1 MNVEYFIS
9 KRIINAKENK
19 NVFSR
24 PIIRVTIFAVALSV
38 AVMLIALSILNGF
51 QNQIIDKVVSFASH
65 IQIFKDKLDN
75 KESSIILN
83 DYFLD
88 SLQVDGVSS
97 VSPVVYEFGLIKTD
111 SDFLGIQL
119 KGVSY
124 DYNWLCIEDK
134 ITDGKICH
142 SDSTIIISE
151 LIAVKLNIKI
161 GDKIR
166 IYFPSIKNDRVN
178 VRPFYVTAFYNS
190 YMPDFDNNLTFVDIS
205 KLQTLKSWKNN
216 KVSLIELSVDNFE
229 DIDNVT
235 QNVDLSV
242 WNFFDTYHS
251 RIETLLSKDKISE
264 LSNKQKST
272 LDSFLRLNNDEKDVH
287 LIQVKNI
294 KQLYPQI
301 FDWLKLQDMN
311 VMVIILLML
320 LVAIMNI
327 ISSLLILILEKT
339 SFIGVLKSFGSSNWT
354 IRKIFMYNSLY
365 LLARGLFWGNLIAF
379 VLLFIQN
386 QFEII
391 SLDEN
396 TYYMSTIPISF
407 DFGTI
412 ILLNLSTILVTFLM
426 MILPT
431 IVITKISPIRAIR
444 FH

>member
-1 MNVEYFIS
+1 MTS
-9 KRIINAKENK
+9 
-19 NVFSR
+19 
-24 PIIRVTIFAVALSV
+24 
-38 AVMLIALSILNGF
+38 G
-51 QNQIIDKVVSFASH
+51 
-65 IQIFKDKLDN
+65 
-75 KESSIILN
+75 
-83 DYFLD
+83 
-88 SLQVDGVSS
+88 
-97 VSPVVYEFGLIKTD
+97 
-111 SDFLGIQL
+111 
-119 KGVSY
+119 
-124 DYNWLCIEDK
+124 
-134 ITDGKICH
+134 
-142 SDSTIIISE
+142 SE
-151 LIAVKLNIKI
+151 HKMI
-161 GDKIR
+161 
-166 IYFPSIKNDRVN
+166 
-178 VRPFYVTAFYNS
+178 
-190 YMPDFDNNLTFVDIS
+190 
-205 KLQTLKSWKNN
+205 
-216 KVSLIELSVDNFE
+216 
-229 DIDNVT
+229 
-235 QNVDLSV
+235 
-242 WNFFDTYHS
+242 
-251 RIETLLSKDKISE
+251 
-264 LSNKQKST
+264 
-272 LDSFLRLNNDEKDVH
+272 EKDVH